1 VIDGI
6 TRITRSAAAVL
17 AVATVVVI
25 VLIVCNAAEF
35 GSVELQRLR
44 EPTLILWTCALTA
57 ILLRREPGVAWTRMT
72 SRLETWL
79 GSSGGFRVVVLVG
92 GVLIVVSSL
101 THHLAFNTYSLDL
114 GLYQEALA
122 RAWEDPPLASTILG
136 SSLLGEHFSPVL
148 FPIAI
153 VYQVMPS
160 PLTLVVLN
168 ALLLWVAV
176 FPLEAVGREL
186 ALPASVKNLVCLIYL
201 FSPAVAR
208 SAGFPFHH
216 EVLYPVVLFGLYLA
230 FLRDHRISGA
240 LLVLAAVA
248 IKEDAGLYLL
258 GMGIFFGLQYR
269 RWRWGAA
276 VAIAGCLSTAIAVVW
291 VIPHFSPGTAVFG
304 PHGSWG
310 PWFDPLDS
318 TPAVRAMLS
327 AFLTEDVLTVIAAT
341 LLVPLR
347 GRWTWTVVAI
357 PFLLNLTS
365 SDPFQAQFARFYG
378 LPLTATAAIAALAA
392 ITELPYSRSRGLR
405 FAAAAVI
412 INIAAF
418 TYPSIPRCRGD
429 VVAELARID
438 PTARVIMSASFDP
451 LLQHVEHRELVL
463 AGQRPNARVIVVR
476 TGRHTWPLDK
486 NQAAELVTWLESRP
500 AFEERLRCDDFAIF
514 ERRPAKRMGGDR
526 TPGSS
531 TP

>member
-1 VIDGI
+1 MIDGI
-6 TRITRSAAAVL
+6 ARIVRSAAAVL
-17 AVATVVVI
+17 AVAAVVLI

-35 GSVELQRLR
+35 GSTELQRLR
-44 EPTLILWTCALTA
+44 EPTLILWICLLTA
-57 ILLRREPGVAWTRMT
+57 LLLRRDPNQAWARVTDRI
-72 SRLETWL
+72 ETWL

-114 GLYQEALA
+114 GLYQEALR

-136 SSLLGEHFSPVL
+136 SSFLGQHASPVL

-176 FPLEAVGREL
+176 FPLEAVGREIS
-186 ALPASVKNLVCLIYL
+186 LPAAVKNLICLIYL
-201 FSPAVAR
+201 FSPAVSR

-216 EVLYPVVLFGLYLA
+216 EVLYPVVLIGLYLA
-230 FLRDHRISGA
+230 FLRDQRIAGA

-258 GMGIFFGLQYR
+258 GMGVFFGLQYR

-276 VAIAGCLSTAIAVVW
+276 VAVVGCFSTVIAVAW
-291 VIPHFSPGTAVFG
+291 VIPHYAPGSAVFG
-304 PHGSWG
+304 PLGRWAL
-310 PWFDPLDS
+310 WFDPLDS

-327 AFLTEDVLTVIAAT
+327 AFFTEDVLTVVAAT

-365 SDPFQAQFARFYG
+365 SDPIQAQFARYYG

-392 ITELPYSRSRGLR
+392 ITEEPYGRKRGLKL
-405 FAAAAVI
+405 AAAVVI

-438 PTARVIMSASFDP
+438 PAATVVMSASFDP
-451 LLQHVEHRELVL
+451 LLQHVEHRELVVP
-463 AGQRPNARVIVVR
+463 GKRPNADVVVLR
-476 TGRHTWPLDK
+476 TGRHTWPLGRD
-486 NQAAELVTWLESRP
+486 QAAELVAWLETRP
-500 AFEERLRCDDFAIF
+500 MFEERLRCGDFVIF
-514 ERRPAKRMGGDR
+514 ERQPAKQKGRE
-526 TPGSS
+526 P
-531 TP
+531 

>member
-1 VIDGI
+1 MIEGI
-6 TRITRSAAAVL
+6 ARITRSAAAVL
-17 AVATVVVI
+17 AVATLVVI

-44 EPTLILWTCALTA
+44 EPTLILWTCVLTA
-57 ILLRREPGVAWTRMT
+57 ILLRRKPGVAWSRVT
-72 SRLETWL
+72 SRLDVWL

-168 ALLLWVAV
+168 GLLLWVAV

-186 ALPASVKNLVCLIYL
+186 ALPAAVKNLVCLVYL

-208 SAGFPFHH
+208 SAGYPFHH
-216 EVLYPVVLFGLYLA
+216 EALYPVVLIGLYLA
-230 FLRDHRISGA
+230 FLRDHRIVGA
-240 LLVLAAVA
+240 LLVLTAVA
-248 IKEDAGLYLL
+248 VKEDAGLYLL
-258 GMGIFFGLQYR
+258 GMGVFFGLQYR

-276 VAIAGCLSTAIAVVW
+276 VAIAGCLSTVIAVVW
-291 VIPHFSPGTAVFG
+291 VIPHFAPGAAVFG
-304 PHGSWG
+304 PRGNWG
-310 PWFDPLDS
+310 PWFDTVDS
-318 TPAVRAMLS
+318 TPAVRTMLF
-327 AFLTEDVLTVIAAT
+327 AFFTENVLTVIIAT
-341 LLVPLR
+341 LLLPLR
-347 GRWTWTVVAI
+347 GRFTWTLVAI

-365 SDPFQAQFARFYG
+365 SDPIQAHFARFYG
-378 LPLTATAAIAALAA
+378 LPLTAMAAIATLAA
-392 ITELPYSRSRGLR
+392 LTEQPYGRSRGLKL
-405 FAAAAVI
+405 AAAAVI
-412 INIAAF
+412 INVAAF
-418 TYPSIPRCRGD
+418 TYPSIPKCRGD
-429 VVAELARID
+429 VVAELAQID
-438 PTARVIMSASFDP
+438 PAANVIMSASFDP
-451 LLQHVEHRELVL
+451 LLQHVEHRELVV
-463 AGQRPNARVIVVR
+463 AGQRPNADVVVVR
-476 TGRHTWPLDK
+476 TGRNTWPLDES
-486 NQAAELVTWLESRP
+486 QAAELVTWLDSRP
-500 AFEERLRCDDFAIF
+500 AFEARLRCDDFVIF
-514 ERRPAKRMGGDR
+514 EKRPAGREDFDR
-526 TPGSS
+526 TPGPS

>member
-6 TRITRSAAAVL
+6 SRIMRSAAAVL

-25 VLIVCNAAEF
+25 ILIVCNAAGF
-35 GSVELQRLR
+35 GSVELQRMR
-44 EPTLILWTCALTA
+44 EPTLVLWACVLTA
-57 ILLRREPGVAWTRMT
+57 ILLRRDSSIAWARVT
-72 SRLETWL
+72 SRIEGWL
-79 GSSGGFRVVVLVG
+79 GSSGGFRVVVFVG

-122 RAWEDPPLASTILG
+122 RAWDDPPLSSTILG
-136 SSLLGEHFSPVL
+136 SSLLGEQFSPVL

-153 VYQVMPS
+153 VYQVLPS
-160 PLTLVVLN
+160 PLTLVVVN
-168 ALLLWVAV
+168 ALFLWVAV
-176 FPLEAVGREL
+176 FPLEAVGREI
-186 ALPASVKNLVCLIYL
+186 ALPASVKNLMCLIYL

-216 EVLYPVVLFGLYLA
+216 EVLYPVVLIGLYLA
-230 FLRDHRISGA
+230 FLRDHKIVGA

-248 IKEDAGLYLL
+248 INEDAGLYLL

-291 VIPHFSPGTAVFG
+291 VIPHFAPGAAVYG
-304 PHGSWG
+304 THGNWA

-318 TPAVRAMLS
+318 TPAVRAMLR
-327 AFLTEDVLTVIAAT
+327 AFFTEDVLTVVAAT

-347 GRWTWTVVAI
+347 GRWTWTVVTI

-365 SDPFQAQFARFYG
+365 SDPIQAQFARFYG
-378 LPLTATAAIAALAA
+378 LPLTATAAIAGLAA
-392 ITELPYSRSRGLR
+392 LTEQPYGRSRGFKL
-405 FAAAAVI
+405 AAAAVI

-418 TYPSIPRCRGD
+418 TYPSIPTCRGD

-438 PTARVIMSASFDP
+438 PAAKVIMSASFDP
-451 LLQHVEHRELVL
+451 LLQHVERRELVA
-463 AGQRPNARVIVVR
+463 AGKRPNADVVVVR

-486 NQAAELVTWLESRP
+486 DQAAELVAWLETRP
-500 AFEERLRCDDFAIF
+500 AFEVRLRCDDFAIF
-514 ERRPAKRMGGDR
+514 ERRSAKREGR
-526 TPGSS
+526 EP
-531 TP
+531 

>member
-1 VIDGI
+1 VIDGVA
-6 TRITRSAAAVL
+6 RIIRSTAAVL

-35 GSVELQRLR
+35 GTVELQRLR
-44 EPTLILWTCALTA
+44 EPTLVLWTCVLTA
-57 ILLRREPGVAWTRMT
+57 ILLRRDSGVAWARVT
-72 SRLETWL
+72 SRIETWF
-79 GSSGGFRVVVLVG
+79 GSPGGFKVVVLIG
-92 GVLIVVSSL
+92 GALIVASSV

-114 GLYQEALA
+114 GLYQEVLM
-122 RAWEDPPLASTILG
+122 RAWDDPPLASTILG
-136 SSLLGEHFSPVL
+136 SSILGEHSSPVL
-148 FPIAI
+148 FPIAVI
-153 VYQVMPS
+153 YQVIPS

-186 ALPASVKNLVCLIYL
+186 ALPASVKNLVCLLYL

-216 EVLYPVVLFGLYLA
+216 EVLYPVVLIGLYLA
-230 FLRDHRISGA
+230 FLRDHRIAGA

-276 VAIAGCLSTAIAVVW
+276 VAVAGCLSTAIAVVW
-291 VIPHFSPGTAVFG
+291 VIPHFSAGAAVYG
-304 PHGSWG
+304 LHGSWA

-327 AFLTEDVLTVIAAT
+327 AFFTEDVLTVIAAT

-365 SDPFQAQFARFYG
+365 SDPFQAHFARFYG
-378 LPLTATAAIAALAA
+378 LPLTATAAIAASAA

-418 TYPSIPRCRGD
+418 TYPSIPKCRGD

-438 PTARVIMSASFDP
+438 PNARVIMSASFDP
-451 LLQHVEHRELVL
+451 LLQHVEHRELVVP
-463 AGQRPNARVIVVR
+463 GQRPNARVVVVR
-476 TGRHTWPLDK
+476 TGRHTWPLDRG
-486 NQAAELVTWLESRP
+486 QADELVAWLETRP
-500 AFEERLRCDDFAIF
+500 AFEERLRCDDFVIF
-514 ERRPAKRMGGDR
+514 ERRPAKREGDGR
-526 TPGSS
+526 KPGAS